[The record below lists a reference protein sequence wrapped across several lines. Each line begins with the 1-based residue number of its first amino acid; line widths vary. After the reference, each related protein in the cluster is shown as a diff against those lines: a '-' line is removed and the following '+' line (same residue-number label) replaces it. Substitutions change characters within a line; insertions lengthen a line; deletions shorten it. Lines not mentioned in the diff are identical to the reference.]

1 VVSGWHQ
8 GQAGLEQRGGEQR
21 QATAAGQEG
30 DGQWGREEQL
40 ASKSGSGQGCGI
52 RVGRVGAAGRGAVTG
67 GGGQV
72 VGQVGTGRRGCGLV
86 GK

>member
-8 GQAGLEQRGGEQR
+8 GRAGLEQRGREQR
-21 QATAAGQEG
+21 RAAAAGQEG
-30 DGQWGREEQL
+30 AGRWGREEQL
-40 ASKSGSGQGCGI
+40 TSKSGSGQGCGI
-52 RVGRVGAAGRGAVTG
+52 RVGRVGAARRGAAMG
-67 GGGQV
+67 DGGQV